1 MKTCLFGGTFDPPH
15 FGHLIVA
22 QTIFEAEHF
31 DRIVFVPAYIP
42 PHKLDVKISP
52 VDARIEMLKI
62 ATKDNPNFIISDNE
76 IRRGGISYS
85 LETILSY
92 KEETKIET
100 KDLFYLIGSDSLKQF
115 QTWKNPKEILK
126 ECKLIVA
133 IRPGFRPSD
142 IPNWIL
148 ARIQFAN
155 IPRIEIS
162 STQIRRRW
170 LENKTIR
177 YMVTQPVWQF
187 INENK
192 IYKFNV

>member
-31 DRIVFVPAYIP
+31 DRIVFVPAHTP
-42 PHKLDVKISP
+42 PHKIEAKISP
-52 VDARIEMLKI
+52 VDDRIRMLKI

-76 IRRGGISYS
+76 IKRGGVSYS
-85 LETILSY
+85 IDTILSY
-92 KEETKIET
+92 KEEAKIET
-100 KDLFYLIGSDSLKQF
+100 NDLFYLIGSDSLKQF
-115 QTWKNPKEILK
+115 ETWKEPKKILK

-162 STQIRRRW
+162 STQIRQRW

-187 INENK
+187 INKNK
-192 IYKFNV
+192 IY

>member
-85 LETILSY
+85 LDTILSY

-148 ARIQFAN
+148 AKIQFAN

>member
-31 DRIVFVPAYIP
+31 DQIVFMPAHKP
-42 PHKLDVKISP
+42 PHKLDIKISN
-52 VDARIEMLKI
+52 VDVRIEMLKI

-76 IRRGGISYS
+76 TKRGGISYS
-85 LETILSY
+85 LDTILSY
-92 KEETKIET
+92 KKEFDTKTE
-100 KDLFYLIGSDSLKQF
+100 DLFYLIGSDSLKQF
-115 QTWKNPKEILK
+115 NTWHNPKEILNQ
-126 ECKLIVA
+126 CRLIVA

-148 ARIQFAN
+148 AKVQFAN

-162 STQIRRRW
+162 STQIRQRW
-170 LENKTIR
+170 EEGKTIR
-177 YMVTQPVWQF
+177 YMVTQPIWEF
-187 INENK
+187 INENN
-192 IYKFNV
+192 IY